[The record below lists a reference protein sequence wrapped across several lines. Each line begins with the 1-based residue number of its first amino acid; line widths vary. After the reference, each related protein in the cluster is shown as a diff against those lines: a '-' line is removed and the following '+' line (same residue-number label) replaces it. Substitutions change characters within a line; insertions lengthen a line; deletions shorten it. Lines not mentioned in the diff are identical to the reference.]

1 MPCLDLPLSALHA
14 YPGRNPR
21 PADFDPFWD
30 ASIQAMQ
37 ALDSRLELVPAPFT
51 AAHAECFD
59 LFFTGMGGARI
70 HAKYLRPKGVRP
82 GARRPAVC
90 LYHGYTGASGDWS
103 DKLGWVGQGFAVAAL
118 DCRGQGGR
126 SQDLGQVDGT
136 THHGHII
143 RGLAERS
150 PAKLLYRDIFL
161 DAAQLARLVMAL
173 PEVDPDKVGVTGAS
187 QGGALSLAAA
197 ALEPRIARCAP
208 IYPFLCDYQRVWEM
222 DLAKEAYAELRTFF
236 RHFDPT
242 HAREEEIFT
251 RLGYIDVQHLAG
263 RIRAP
268 VLMAVGLMDAV
279 CPPSSQFACYNKIR
293 APKELALYPDFAH
306 EPLPGM
312 ADRITAF
319 MAAMAAAPG

>member
-1 MPCLDLPLSALHA
+1 MPCIDLPLSELHA
-14 YPGRNPR
+14 YRGRNPR
-21 PADFDPFWD
+21 PADLDPFWD
-30 ASIQAMQ
+30 ASIAEMQ
-37 ALDSRLELVPAPFT
+37 ALDPGLELVPAPFT

-70 HAKYLRPKGVRP
+70 HAKYLRPKGG
-82 GARRPAVC
+82 GAQRRPAVC
-90 LYHGYTGASGDWS
+90 LYHGYTGSSGDWS
-103 DKLGWVGQGFAVAAL
+103 DKLGWVGQGYAVAAL

-136 THHGHII
+136 TLNGHII
-143 RGLAERS
+143 RGLAEGS

-161 DAAQLARLVMAL
+161 DAAQLVRLVMAMG
-173 PEVDPDKVGVTGAS
+173 EVDPARVGATGAS
-187 QGGALSLAAA
+187 QGGALSLVAA
-197 ALEPRIARCAP
+197 ALEPRVARCAP
-208 IYPFLCDYQRVWEM
+208 VHPFLCDYQRVWEM
-222 DLAKEAYAELRTFF
+222 DLAKDAYAELRAFF
-236 RHFDPT
+236 RHFDPA

-279 CPPSSQFACYNKIR
+279 CPPSSQFAAYNKIG

-306 EPLPGM
+306 ETLPGM

-319 MAAMAAAPG
+319 MAGMAPAG